1 MGRTLNTYRNR
12 LIILRDQ
19 LSSQLKNQI
28 DKKSYHDIWEKIH
41 NYAAPASTFPHGDTF
56 SVSTYC
62 ILLELNRE
70 LILLEK
76 EVEQKIMEMS

>member
-12 LIILRDQ
+12 LIILREH

-28 DKKSYHDIWEKIH
+28 DKQAYHHIWEKIH
-41 NYAAPASTFPHGDTF
+41 NYAAPASTLPHGDTF
-56 SVSTYC
+56 AVSTYC

-70 LILLEK
+70 LIQLENDIERK
-76 EVEQKIMEMS
+76 MRELS

>member
-1 MGRTLNTYRNR
+1 M
-12 LIILRDQ
+12 ILLREH

-28 DKKSYHDIWEKIH
+28 DKKAYHDIWEKIH

-56 SVSTYC
+56 FVSTYC

-76 EVEQKIMEMS
+76 DVEKR

>member
-12 LIILRDQ
+12 LILLREH
-19 LSSQLKNQI
+19 LSAKLKNHI
-28 DKKSYHDIWEKIH
+28 DKNAYHKIWEKVH

-56 SVSTYC
+56 LVSTYC

-70 LILLEK
+70 LIKLEND
-76 EVEQKIMEMS
+76 VEEKIMELF